1 MKRACQIRLVA
12 CTLMSGI
19 AGLSFAEEATYELE
33 IAPQPLAQALKAFA
47 EQSGLQVVYYSEL
60 AEGEE
65 SPAVTGTMTAGQAMD
80 RILTDTGLTYEV
92 VDDDTLVIESRATA
106 TELPQSGKSRPA
118 SRQEL
123 MARTPAQQ
131 NPARSRTGTA
141 QIGSAERNTP
151 SAIEEIVVTAQIRE
165 QDLQDVPVSAT
176 VFSGAQLEMD
186 RLEAIDDIARFTPGL
201 TASFFNNTQPIIAV
215 RGANNTFSQA
225 GASKPVGV
233 FIDGVFVARY
243 SVASFDLFDL
253 QQVAVLRG
261 PQGTLFGRNVT
272 GGAIQIV
279 TERPSL
285 EQSQLKFKAG
295 AANYDG
301 FEVAGL
307 ASAPLS
313 DSAAGK
319 LSFSYKERDGFAF
332 DRFNGRRLDDLESLN
347 LRGSLLFTPTDDV
360 EVMLSADYSK
370 DENGGR
376 SYTFVS
382 SNDGADLTGNDGDIR
397 TAELRVPQ
405 TYERDIGG
413 ISAHVDWKLGAGTI
427 NSITAFRSGDAR
439 EQYSLGAADVTLP
452 SVATQS
458 LKDETDEPT
467 ALSQELRFIS
477 NPSDRFDYIVGLYYY
492 AEDIDRRVGDV
503 LLGAGGAATFVD
515 RVYDVNVETKSV
527 AAYADA
533 TFHFGE
539 RVDLSLGGRYT
550 TEDKDVRVDF
560 TDNNVPAANF
570 LVTPG
575 DDFSE
580 FTPRAALTFHVGDRV
595 ALFASRTE
603 GFTAGGFNTE
613 TNSATAIQLGFAPET
628 ITAYELG
635 AKTAWLDRRVI
646 ANLTLFRQEFEN
658 KQEGFFNPA
667 GPFFSIF
674 NASEA
679 TMEGAE
685 FELQWQ
691 LSDALRYSMTYAVLD
706 TVYDDFV
713 IPGAD
718 DFSGNKLQTAPEA
731 TFSAAFDYTRPIRE
745 GTLLAGLSYSWQDEY
760 FTGASNSPDFLSDSY
775 ALLNAR
781 VGYEW
786 GQGRWRIDLWG
797 KNLAD
802 EDFVRIRGTSGAI
815 AEYYG
820 PPRTYGLSFT
830 YMSR

>member
-1 MKRACQIRLVA
+1 MRRIVQTCLAAFMPMFAV
-12 CTLMSGI
+12 
-19 AGLSFAEEATYELE
+19 LSFAEEPMYDFE
-33 IAPQPLAQALKAFA
+33 IAPQPLAQALKSFA
-47 EQSGLQVVYYSEL
+47 EQSGLQLVYYSEL
-60 AEGEE
+60 AEGEKGA
-65 SPAVTGTMTAGQAMD
+65 AVTGTMTAAQAMD
-80 RILTDTGLTYEV
+80 RLLENTGLAFTVMDEE
-92 VDDDTLVIESRATA
+92 TLVIEPRADA
-106 TELPQSGKSRPA
+106 AESSAPGKSRPA
-118 SRQEL
+118 PRQAL
-123 MARTPAQQ
+123 TAQAPARQ
-131 NPARSRTGTA
+131 NPSQGTNRRTRTG
-141 QIGSAERNTP
+141 IAERDAP
-151 SAIEEIVVTAQIRE
+151 FSIEEIVVTAQIRE

-176 VFSGAQLEMD
+176 VFGGAQLEMD

-233 FIDGVFVARY
+233 FIDGVFVSRY

-279 TERPSL
+279 TQRPSL
-285 EQSQLKFKAG
+285 EESQLKLKAG
-295 AANYDG
+295 VGNDDAY
-301 FEVAGL
+301 EIAGL
-307 ASAPLS
+307 ASAPVT
-313 DSAAGK
+313 DRAAGK
-319 LSFSYKERDGFAF
+319 LSFSYKQRDGFAV
-332 DRFNGRRLDDLESLN
+332 DRFNGRPLDDLDSLN
-347 LRGSLLFTPTDDV
+347 VRGSLLFTPRDNV
-360 EVMLSADYSK
+360 EVMLAADYSK

-376 SYTFVS
+376 SYSFVS
-382 SNDGADLTGNDGDIR
+382 SNDGSDLTGNDGDIR

-405 TYERDIGG
+405 AYERDIGG
-413 ISAHVDWKLGAGTI
+413 VSAHIDWKLTAGTV
-427 NSITAFRSGDAR
+427 NSITAFRSGDASER
-439 EQYSLGAADVTLP
+439 YSLGAADVTLP

-458 LKDETDEPT
+458 LKDETDKPS

-477 NPSDRFDYIVGLYYY
+477 DPSDRFDYIVGLYYY

-515 RVYDVNVETKSV
+515 RVYDVNVDTKSV

-539 RVDLSLGGRYT
+539 RIDLSAGGRYT
-550 TEDKDVRVDF
+550 NEDKDVRVDF
-560 TDNNVPAANF
+560 TDNNAPDANF

-575 DDFSE
+575 DSFSE
-580 FTPRAALTFHVGDRV
+580 FTPRVALSFHATDRV
-595 ALFASRTE
+595 SLFASRTE

-628 ITAYELG
+628 ITAYEFG
-635 AKTAWLDRRVI
+635 AKTAWMDRRLI

-685 FELQWQ
+685 FELHWQ
-691 LSDALRYSMTYAVLD
+691 LTDALRYSMTYAALD
-706 TVYDDFV
+706 TVYDRFV

-731 TFSAAFDYTRPIRE
+731 TFSAAFDYAQPVRE
-745 GTLLAGLSYSWQDEY
+745 GTLLAGLSYSRQDEY
-760 FTGASNSPDFLSDSY
+760 FTGASNSPDFLIDDY

-781 VGYEW
+781 LGYEW
-786 GQGRWRIDLWG
+786 AQGGWRIDLWG
-797 KNLAD
+797 KNLGD

-820 PPRTYGLSFT
+820 PPRTYGLSVT